1 MLAVDAAIGHFA
13 GKDFD
18 NPLQFIPVVYGV
30 IAFIA
35 LAIVVWPRTR
45 GPFAWTARIFG
56 ASGVLVGLT
65 GTVLHLRALISE
77 LKGDY
82 TWPSLE
88 GGLSVA
94 PPVFAPLAFAG
105 VGALLFFLPSAR
117 VLIRIRI
124 GSPRPHRKVEPVRL
138 SDAGRAKRVG

>member
-1 MLAVDAAIGHFA
+1 
-13 GKDFD
+13 
-18 NPLQFIPVVYGV
+18 VYGV